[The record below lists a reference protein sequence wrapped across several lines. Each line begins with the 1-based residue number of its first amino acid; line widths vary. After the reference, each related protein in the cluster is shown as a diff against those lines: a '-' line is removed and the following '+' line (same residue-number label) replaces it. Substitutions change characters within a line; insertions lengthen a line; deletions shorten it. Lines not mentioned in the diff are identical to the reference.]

1 MRNLLILALMGWVLM
16 GCQAMPND
24 PYPPTYYPPPTDTV
38 VPGWWA
44 YEAGERYRLQGK
56 CKESL
61 AMYREALVLNPG
73 LLEAK
78 DGLRRAQREICRG
91 SSSSSSSSSGGK
103 RPPPV
108 ERPTEFMGGG
118 RALRP
123 GEW

>member
-1 MRNLLILALMGWVLM
+1 MRNLWVLALTSLVLM

-24 PYPPTYYPPPTDTV
+24 PYPPSYYPPPTDTV

-73 LLEAK
+73 LLEAQ

-91 SSSSSSSSSGGK
+91 STITTSSSGGK

-123 GEW
+123 SEW

>member
-1 MRNLLILALMGWVLM
+1 MRNLWVLALTSLVLM

-24 PYPPTYYPPPTDTV
+24 PYPPSYYPPTDTV

-61 AMYREALVLNPG
+61 AMYREALVINPG
-73 LLEAK
+73 LLEAQ
-78 DGLRRAQREICRG
+78 DGLRRAQREICRSG
-91 SSSSSSSSSGGK
+91 VSSSSSGGGK

-108 ERPTEFMGGG
+108 EKTTEFMGGG

>member
-1 MRNLLILALMGWVLM
+1 MRNLWVMALMGWFLM

-24 PYPPTYYPPPTDTV
+24 PSIPNYYPPPTNNA

-44 YEAGERYRLQGK
+44 YEAGERYRRQGK
-56 CKESL
+56 CKESV
-61 AMYREALVLNPG
+61 AMYREALSLNPG
-73 LLEAK
+73 LLEAS
-78 DGLRRAQREICRG
+78 DGLRRTQREICRG
-91 SSSSSSSSSGGK
+91 TSSGGGK

-108 ERPTEFMGGG
+108 EKTTEFMGGG

>member
-1 MRNLLILALMGWVLM
+1 MRNLWVLALMGWLLM

-24 PYPPTYYPPPTDTV
+24 PSMPNDYPPPTNNI

-44 YEAGERYRLQGK
+44 YEAGERYRMQK
-56 CKESL
+56 CKESV
-61 AMYREALVLNPG
+61 AMYREALSLNPG
-73 LLEAK
+73 LLEASE
-78 DGLRRAQREICRG
+78 GLRRAQREICRSG
-91 SSSSSSSSSGGK
+91 VSSSSSGGGK

-108 ERPTEFMGGG
+108 EKTTEFMGGG